1 MAVGFVRVWR
11 AVEPNHPKAYL
22 YREMM
27 VSGHVGSPFADPRGA
42 MKARIARGLKLGL
55 SEQHAEQ
62 LARLRQPED
71 VQDFVN
77 ALPMNFENDGWTA
90 LSVQGVLSRQRAHC
104 IEGAV
109 VAACALMMARRPP
122 LLMDMGAAEGDDD
135 HVIALFRRGRTW
147 GAISKSNGP
156 YLRWRDPIYRSL
168 YALAMSYFPEYAKGR
183 QKMLRTYSASVDLRR
198 LDPSLWVTREK
209 SCVELIDILT
219 RARHY
224 RLVPRGHENRLREI
238 DPVEA
243 EAQAMNEYR
252 NPHAN
257 ASEARRAS

>member
-1 MAVGFVRVWR
+1 
-11 AVEPNHPKAYL
+11 
-22 YREMM
+22 
-27 VSGHVGSPFADPRGA
+27 
-42 MKARIARGLKLGL
+42 MKARVARGIKLGL
-55 SEQHAEQ
+55 SEEHAEE

-77 ALPMNFENDGWTA
+77 ALPMNFEKDGWTA
-90 LSVQGVLSRQRAHC
+90 LSVQGVLTRRRAHC
-104 IEGAV
+104 IEGAM
-109 VAACALMMARRPP
+109 VAACAFAIARRPP
-122 LLMDMGAAEGDDD
+122 LLMDMGAAPGDDD

-198 LDPSLWVTREK
+198 LDSSLWVTREK
-209 SCVELIDILT
+209 SCVEVIDLLT

-224 RLVPRGHENRLREI
+224 RLVPRGQESRLREI
-238 DPVEA
+238 DAVEA
-243 EAQAMNEYR
+243 EAQAMNEYADPR
-252 NPHAN
+252 PGDQ
-257 ASEARRAS
+257 ASARRAS